1 MSGEAAGDHPS
12 DGAMAS
18 VEYRV
23 AHGDGAAV
31 DSAWEGGVELESS
44 AAGRPLTF
52 EVGSRM
58 VLPVIDHAVRRLVVG
73 NETGR
78 VLHSTPEYQLLK
90 AREACSLTAGQAA
103 SARQPQGVAPLS
115 RRERHTHTPV
125 QVRRG

>member
-1 MSGEAAGDHPS
+1 MSEEQAGARAS

-44 AAGRPLTF
+44 AEGRPLTF

-78 VLHSTPEYQLLK
+78 VLHSTAECQLLK
-90 AREACSLTAGQAA
+90 AHGACSLTPTAGR
-103 SARQPQGVAPLS
+103 SSTVEERDTHARQC
-115 RRERHTHTPV
+115 